1 MRPFEQHSP
10 GLADGS
16 EGQLASGRS
25 RGLKSWRS
33 GAQKRRVA
41 LCALV
46 VTSALYAEPGQCEA
60 FRKEFSIVDPFPT
73 DASINALKTCYPSI
87 PWEQASRLRYWQKL
101 SYIERQAGTNEAS
114 SSTCSSRG
122 WSTFFSERMIE
133 IRMPDLSSTTIDK
146 QLAPQAKDECEER
159 KAFGNT
165 VLHQVT
171 TRAVVFKT
179 PAYYRT
185 RSCHWLFGKN
195 DKYKWE
201 GALIFT
207 FRLQE
212 VFEEQS
218 AAPNTAPT
226 RVFKGHTFLQP
237 QVDIEKYSDEVNY
250 WHALVDPKTL
260 IGVLVGGLLFGPGG
274 AAVLGSI
281 GAGIAV
287 TELAAIDNSGP
298 RAESAARAEAVEI
311 IRKLIDEDV
320 MKSLSQAVN
329 RAVREI
335 ESFPPP
341 YALQTDSTG
350 FVAGRGSEIAYRFKD
365 VGSYCSVRLSSQLRE
380 REQTQQLIEG
390 FQKCEAT
397 SIKVARGDSLWRLAQ
412 RHIGDGYA
420 YLYLAARNGM
430 KPDAMLKV
438 GEPIVIPSRCDICES
453 RNQGTLVLRHATL
466 DRMAKNR
473 GQSPSTWRRAD
484 TVSGKPDLIYPYEVV
499 IPPDTRR

>member
-1 MRPFEQHSP
+1 MSVSRYYWP
-10 GLADGS
+10 GSAGGS
-16 EGQLASGRS
+16 EEQFLTGRPRVVGDCVS
-25 RGLKSWRS
+25 RAL
-33 GAQKRRVA
+33 KRRSA
-41 LCALV
+41 LFALV
-46 VTSALYAEPGQCEA
+46 LVSAFYGEPGQCDPI
-60 FRKEFSIVDPFPT
+60 RKEFSIVDPFPT
-73 DASINALKTCYPSI
+73 VASINALRTCYPSI
-87 PWEQASRLRYWQKL
+87 PLEQASRLLNWQNL
-101 SYIERQAGTNEAS
+101 SYIERSAEPNETS
-114 SSTCSSRG
+114 SSTCGSRN

-133 IRMPDLSSTTIDK
+133 IRMPDLSSTTINK

-165 VLHQVT
+165 VIHQIT
-171 TRAVVFKT
+171 NRAVVFKT
-179 PAYYRT
+179 PAHYRT

-212 VFEEQS
+212 VFEEQQPS
-218 AAPNTAPT
+218 SNAATT

-298 RAESAARAEAVEI
+298 RVESAARAEAVEI

-329 RAVREI
+329 RAAREI
-335 ESFPPP
+335 EFLQPA
-341 YALQTDSTG
+341 YALQADSTG
-350 FVAGRGSEIAYRFKD
+350 FVAGRGSEVAYRFAD
-365 VGSYCSVRLSSQLRE
+365 IGSYCSVKLSEMLRG
-380 REQTQQLIEG
+380 REQTQRLIEG

-412 RHIGDGYA
+412 RHMGDGYA

-430 KPDAMLKV
+430 KPNAALRV
-438 GEPIVIPSRCDICES
+438 GEAIVIPSRCDICES

-466 DRMAKNR
+466 DQMAKR
-473 GQSPSTWRRAD
+473 SGQSPSKWRSVD
-484 TVSGKPDLIYPYEVV
+484 TVSGSPDLIYPYEVV
-499 IPPDTRR
+499 SPRDTGR